1 MYVAVYCVM
10 KTKVVKTKKVKETAA
25 AVETDPFATAVE
37 ETPDKK
43 AMAKKPAVKKTPA
56 VKATKVVA
64 EAPKK
69 AIRKVEK
76 KTEIDPFAEMAVEA
90 VASSPVRK
98 RVAKKQSSPPY
109 EGGEA
114 EAAADGVVLLPV
126 AKTSSVA
133 RVELAAGQHKS
144 STKKVTKK
152 PAKQAAKKPDLDIT
166 AELAATEPDVKLS
179 PVFKALAD
187 VTLPGLKRENRAR
200 LQMQTPTRLY
210 FYWSIRE
217 NPWHTLRSVFGN
229 DLGSYTLVVKLI
241 DKESDRETISQCEAE
256 GNFWF
261 DVEPDGEYQAEIGF
275 YAPNRP
281 YFRIVYSNTIST
293 PRRSPSPRAAT
304 ESDWTVSANKFA
316 EVLDVAGFSRDA
328 FDVAM
333 AGDDV
338 AASSDASHT
347 AFTRLVGNNDND
359 LRGIAA
365 EEIRYAL
372 VALAS
377 GTTLEELR
385 FRVSPA
391 LFAILQANAVNIE
404 ASKAVSAL
412 TEYFDIDETEWI
424 EEQFGP
430 AVYGASL
437 VNFPRTLKSKIL
449 SPKSAPRYNPV
460 SSHSIR

>member
-1 MYVAVYCVM
+1 MFVAVYCVM
-10 KTKVVKTKKVKETAA
+10 KTKVAKSKKVNETAA
-25 AVETDPFATAVE
+25 VIETDPFAAAVE
-37 ETPDKK
+37 ETPVKK
-43 AMAKKPAVKKTPA
+43 RTAKKSAAVEA
-56 VKATKVVA
+56 AKAVA
-64 EAPKK
+64 EKPKK
-69 AIRKVEK
+69 AVRKTA
-76 KTEIDPFAEMAVEA
+76 KTVTLDPFAEIAVEA
-90 VASSPVRK
+90 VASSPVKK
-98 RVAKKQSSPPY
+98 REVKSTTKTTAKK
-109 EGGEA
+109 
-114 EAAADGVVLLPV
+114 AASTVTAVTTSESATTAK
-126 AKTSSVA
+126 AKTRA
-133 RVELAAGQHKS
+133 
-144 STKKVTKK
+144 KKASKK
-152 PAKQAAKKPDLDIT
+152 PNLDIT
-166 AELAATEPDVKLS
+166 AELAANEPDVKLS

-187 VTLPGLKRENRAR
+187 VSLPELKRENRAR

-210 FYWSIRE
+210 FYWSVRE
-217 NPWHTLRSVFGN
+217 NPWHTLRNVFGD

-241 DKESDRETISQCEAE
+241 DKRTDREAISQCEAE
-256 GNFWF
+256 GNWWF

-281 YFRIVYSNTIST
+281 YFRIVFSNTIST

-347 AFTRLVGNNDND
+347 AFTRLIGNNDSD

-391 LFAILQANAVNIE
+391 LFAILQANAANIE
-404 ASKAVSAL
+404 SGRAMSAL
-412 TEYFDIDETEWI
+412 TEYFDIDETEWT

-437 VNFPRTLKSKIL
+437 VNFPRTLKTKVL
-449 SPKSAPRYNPV
+449 SPKYAPRYNPV

>member
-1 MYVAVYCVM
+1 M
-10 KTKVVKTKKVKETAA
+10 KTKVAKTKKANKKA
-25 AVETDPFATAVE
+25 AVIEVDPFATAVV
-37 ETPDKK
+37 DNS
-43 AMAKKPAVKKTPA
+43 AKKPTARKT
-56 VKATKVVA
+56 ATVRETRVIS
-64 EAPKK
+64 ETPKK
-69 AIRKVEK
+69 AARKSAK
-76 KTEIDPFAEMAVEA
+76 KVTLDPFAEIAVEA
-90 VASSPVRK
+90 VASSP
-98 RVAKKQSSPPY
+98 AKKR
-109 EGGEA
+109 G
-114 EAAADGVVLLPV
+114 
-126 AKTSSVA
+126 AKTASKAVA
-133 RVELAAGQHKS
+133 VKAVSETTTVAAGQSKSAIKATKTKSIKKTDLDVTNELAAS
-144 STKKVTKK
+144 
-152 PAKQAAKKPDLDIT
+152 
-166 AELAATEPDVKLS
+166 EPKADLS
-179 PVFKALAD
+179 PVFKALAE
-187 VTLPGLKRENRAR
+187 VKLPELKRENRAR

-217 NPWHTLRSVFGN
+217 NPWHTLRNVFGD

-241 DKESDRETISQCEAE
+241 DKRTDRETISQCEAE
-256 GNFWF
+256 GNWWF

-328 FDVAM
+328 FDAAM

-359 LRGIAA
+359 IRGIAA

-377 GTTLEELR
+377 GTSLEELR
-385 FRVSPA
+385 FRISPA
-391 LFAILQANAVNIE
+391 LFAILQANAANIE
-404 ASKAVSAL
+404 AGRAMSAL
-412 TEYFDIDETEWI
+412 TEYFDIEESDWTE
-424 EEQFGP
+424 EKFGP

-437 VNFPRTLKSKIL
+437 INFPRTLKTKSL
-449 SPKSAPRYNPV
+449 SPKYTPRYDPV

>member
-1 MYVAVYCVM
+1 MYVAEYCVM
-10 KTKVVKTKKVKETAA
+10 KTKVAKSKKVNETAA
-25 AVETDPFATAVE
+25 LIETDPFATAVE
-37 ETPDKK
+37 ETSVKKRTTKK
-43 AMAKKPAVKKTPA
+43 AAATATTNAVVET
-56 VKATKVVA
+56 
-64 EAPKK
+64 PKK
-69 AIRKVEK
+69 AARKTA
-76 KTEIDPFAEMAVEA
+76 KTVTLDPFAEKAVEA
-90 VASSPVRK
+90 VTSSPVKK
-98 RVAKKQSSPPY
+98 RSTKKQSSPPY
-109 EGGEA
+109 EGGV
-114 EAAADGVVLLPV
+114 AAASADARGLSAI
-126 AKTSSVA
+126 AKTSKKTPK
-133 RVELAAGQHKS
+133 AAA
-144 STKKVTKK
+144 KK
-152 PAKQAAKKPDLDIT
+152 AAKKPNLDIT
-166 AELAATEPDVKLS
+166 AELAATEPHVQLS

-187 VTLPGLKRENRAR
+187 VTLPELKRENRAR

-210 FYWSIRE
+210 FYWSVRE
-217 NPWHTLRSVFGN
+217 NPWHTLRNVFGD

-241 DKESDRETISQCEAE
+241 DTKTGREEIKQCEAE
-256 GNFWF
+256 GNWWF

-385 FRVSPA
+385 FRISPA
-391 LFAILQANAVNIE
+391 LFAILQANAANIE
-404 ASKAVSAL
+404 AGRAMSAL
-412 TEYFDIDETEWI
+412 TEYFDIDETEWT

-437 VNFPRTLKSKIL
+437 VNFPRTLKTKVL
-449 SPKSAPRYNPV
+449 SPKYAPRYNPV

>member
-1 MYVAVYCVM
+1 TQKKAAR
-10 KTKVVKTKKVKETAA
+10 KSAKKVTL
-25 AVETDPFATAVE
+25 
-37 ETPDKK
+37 
-43 AMAKKPAVKKTPA
+43 
-56 VKATKVVA
+56 
-64 EAPKK
+64 
-69 AIRKVEK
+69 
-76 KTEIDPFAEMAVEA
+76 DPFAEIAVEA
-90 VASSPVRK
+90 VASSP
-98 RVAKKQSSPPY
+98 AKKR
-109 EGGEA
+109 G
-114 EAAADGVVLLPV
+114 
-126 AKTSSVA
+126 AKTASKAVA
-133 RVELAAGQHKS
+133 VKAVSETTTVAAGQSKSAIKATKTKSIKKTDLDVTNELAAS
-144 STKKVTKK
+144 
-152 PAKQAAKKPDLDIT
+152 
-166 AELAATEPDVKLS
+166 EPKADLS
-179 PVFKALAD
+179 PVFKALAE
-187 VTLPGLKRENRAR
+187 VKLPELKRENRAR

-217 NPWHTLRSVFGN
+217 NPWHTLRNVFGD

-241 DKESDRETISQCEAE
+241 DKRTDRETISQCEAE
-256 GNFWF
+256 GNWWF

-328 FDVAM
+328 FDAAM

-359 LRGIAA
+359 IRGIAA

-377 GTTLEELR
+377 GTSLEELR
-385 FRVSPA
+385 FRISPA
-391 LFAILQANAVNIE
+391 LFAILQANAANIE
-404 ASKAVSAL
+404 AGRAMSAL
-412 TEYFDIDETEWI
+412 TEYFDIEESDWTE
-424 EEQFGP
+424 EKFGP

-437 VNFPRTLKSKIL
+437 INFPRTLKTKSL
-449 SPKSAPRYNPV
+449 SPKYTPRYDPV

>member
-1 MYVAVYCVM
+1 MYVAAICVM
-10 KTKVVKTKKVKETAA
+10 KTKVTKTKKPDEKMAAIGIDPFAASIEETPLKAAKKRAVKNAEPIGSGDETPKKRVRKPAVSVVLDPFAETVSDATVTSTTKAPVKKRAARTNTRAAAVKETAVRSA
-25 AVETDPFATAVE
+25 LSETSAV
-37 ETPDKK
+37 
-43 AMAKKPAVKKTPA
+43 AVKPSAKRTA
-56 VKATKVVA
+56 KKATK
-64 EAPKK
+64 K
-69 AIRKVEK
+69 A
-76 KTEIDPFAEMAVEA
+76 
-90 VASSPVRK
+90 
-98 RVAKKQSSPPY
+98 
-109 EGGEA
+109 
-114 EAAADGVVLLPV
+114 
-126 AKTSSVA
+126 
-133 RVELAAGQHKS
+133 
-144 STKKVTKK
+144 TKK
-152 PAKQAAKKPDLDIT
+152 PNLDIT
-166 AELAATEPDVKLS
+166 VELAATEPDVKLS

-187 VTLPGLKRENRAR
+187 VILPELKRENRAR

-217 NPWHTLRSVFGN
+217 NPWHTLRNVFGD

-241 DKESDRETISQCEAE
+241 DKQTDRETIKQCEAE
-256 GNFWF
+256 GNWWF
-261 DVEPDGEYQAEIGF
+261 DVEPDGEYQAEVGF

-281 YFRIVYSNTIST
+281 YFRIVYSNPIAT

-338 AASSDASHT
+338 AASMDASHT

-359 LRGIAA
+359 LQGIAA

-372 VALAS
+372 VALAA
-377 GTTLEELR
+377 GTALEELR

-391 LFAILQANAVNIE
+391 LFAILQANAANIE
-404 ASKAVSAL
+404 SGKAMSAL
-412 TEYFDIDETEWI
+412 TEYFDIDETEWQ

-437 VNFPRTLKSKIL
+437 VNFPRTLKTKVL
-449 SPKSAPRYNPV
+449 SPKYAPRYNPV

>member
-1 MYVAVYCVM
+1 M
-10 KTKVVKTKKVKETAA
+10 KTKVAKTKKANKKA
-25 AVETDPFATAVE
+25 AVIEVDPFATAVV
-37 ETPDKK
+37 DNS
-43 AMAKKPAVKKTPA
+43 AKKPTARKT
-56 VKATKVVA
+56 ATVRETRVIS
-64 EAPKK
+64 ETPKK
-69 AIRKVEK
+69 AARKSAK
-76 KTEIDPFAEMAVEA
+76 KVTLDPFAEIAVEA
-90 VASSPVRK
+90 VASSPTKK
-98 RVAKKQSSPPY
+98 R
-109 EGGEA
+109 G
-114 EAAADGVVLLPV
+114 
-126 AKTSSVA
+126 AKTASKAVA
-133 RVELAAGQHKS
+133 VKAVSETTTVAAGQSKSAIKATKTKSIKKTDLDVTNELAAS
-144 STKKVTKK
+144 
-152 PAKQAAKKPDLDIT
+152 
-166 AELAATEPDVKLS
+166 EPKADLS
-179 PVFKALAD
+179 PVFKALAE
-187 VTLPGLKRENRAR
+187 VKLPELKRENRAR

-217 NPWHTLRSVFGN
+217 NPWHTLRNVFGD

-241 DKESDRETISQCEAE
+241 DKRTDRETISQCEAE
-256 GNFWF
+256 GNWWF

-328 FDVAM
+328 FDAAM

-359 LRGIAA
+359 IRGIAA

-377 GTTLEELR
+377 GTSLEELR
-385 FRVSPA
+385 FRISPA
-391 LFAILQANAVNIE
+391 LFAILQANAANIE
-404 ASKAVSAL
+404 AGRAMSAL
-412 TEYFDIDETEWI
+412 TEYFDIDETEWT

-437 VNFPRTLKSKIL
+437 VNFPRTLKTKVL
-449 SPKSAPRYNPV
+449 SPKYTPRYDPV

>member
-1 MYVAVYCVM
+1 MYVAAFCVM
-10 KTKVVKTKKVKETAA
+10 KTKITKTKKLDEKMAA
-25 AVETDPFATAVE
+25 IGIDPFATAVE
-37 ETPDKK
+37 ET
-43 AMAKKPAVKKTPA
+43 AAKKPAAKKTAA
-56 VKATKVVA
+56 VKATKAVA
-64 EAPKK
+64 ETPKK
-69 AIRKVEK
+69 AVRKTA
-76 KTEIDPFAEMAVEA
+76 KTVTLDPFAEMAVEA
-90 VASSPVRK
+90 VASSPVKK
-98 RVAKKQSSPPY
+98 RSRTTKKAAP
-109 EGGEA
+109 A
-114 EAAADGVVLLPV
+114 ESTA
-126 AKTSSVA
+126 T
-133 RVELAAGQHKS
+133 ETLAVGLHKA
-144 STKKVTKK
+144 STKKVVKKTTKK
-152 PAKQAAKKPDLDIT
+152 ATKKLNLDVT
-166 AELAATEPDVKLS
+166 ADLAATEPDVKLS

-187 VTLPGLKRENRAR
+187 VSLPELKRENRAR

-217 NPWHTLRSVFGN
+217 NPWHTLRNVFGD
-229 DLGSYTLVVKLI
+229 DLGSYMLVVKLI
-241 DKESDRETISQCEAE
+241 DTRTSRETIKQCEAE

-281 YFRIVYSNTIST
+281 YFRIVYSNTIAT

-391 LFAILQANAVNIE
+391 LFAILQASAANIE
-404 ASKAVSAL
+404 AGRAMSAL
-412 TEYFDIDETEWI
+412 TEYFDIDETEWT

-437 VNFPRTLKSKIL
+437 VNFPRTLKTKAL
-449 SPKSAPRYNPV
+449 SPKYAPRYNPV